1 MVSHVGLPS
10 HINVQKKMALVG
22 KKISLQGVSKRGF
35 LKKLP
40 HIPCL
45 LDAAPTW
52 RPLTSCGAPTDTQ
65 GPPLREAKTPRTD
78 QSFQEAQEHFQEVVT
93 SALTILH
100 TRAAEGQLMLCYWG
114 RAANVEP
121 PDNSDLCCSTV
132 FLPLPT
138 ITIGT
143 TSWCYHGNHTVP
155 SAQ

>member
-1 MVSHVGLPS
+1 MQRPPGGPS
-10 HINVQKKMALVG
+10 PAAVPLQTLRALLFGKQK
-22 KKISLQGVSKRGF
+22 
-35 LKKLP
+35 
-40 HIPCL
+40 H
-45 LDAAPTW
+45 
-52 RPLTSCGAPTDTQ
+52 
-65 GPPLREAKTPRTD
+65 PRTD

-93 SALTILH
+93 SALTILQ